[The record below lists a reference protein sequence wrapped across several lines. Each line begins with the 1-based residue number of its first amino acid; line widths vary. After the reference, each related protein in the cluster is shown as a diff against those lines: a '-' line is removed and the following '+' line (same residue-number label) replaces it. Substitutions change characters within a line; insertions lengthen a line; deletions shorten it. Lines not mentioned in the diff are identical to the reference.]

1 MAAQAL
7 YRKWRSQDFAEVVGQ
22 EHVTLTLRN
31 ALRDGRMSHAY
42 LFTGPRGTGKTS
54 TARILAK
61 AINCL
66 DPDPAARPCNTCSIC
81 VAITEGRQ
89 LDLIEIDAASNRGI
103 DEIRDLREKIGFR
116 PNEARYK
123 VYIIDE
129 VHMLTKEAFNALLKT
144 LEEPPPHAIF
154 VLATTEP
161 DRVPETVRSRCQRFD
176 FRRIPTAEIVGHLE
190 EILGSE
196 SGKAEPE
203 ALVAIARRATGSMR
217 DAVSLL
223 DQLLSYGDD
232 TLTLARVERVLGLV
246 NAQTIGKLVDC
257 IAANDTAGGL
267 VLLNSLVAEGVEL
280 GQLVD
285 QIVAYLR
292 AVLFTRMAHTPELLD
307 LPQDVIPIVVRQ
319 AAAFTPAALLAAVRE
334 FTEARGA
341 LRDQVPGVPQLPI
354 ELAFLRAAAATSAPV
369 TAVAPAS
376 AVPAATAP
384 VVSTAQ
390 AVHTAPTAAAS
401 ASPVMPSAPAARS
414 AQPAPP
420 SEPATTTRAAETRPA
435 AALPNNELRQA
446 VQANWEPFLGM
457 AGKRCGI
464 PVQAALRSVKEIETV
479 GDAIILRF
487 SHTFS
492 RDLVN
497 RPEHRSQ
504 VEALWEELLKA
515 RVQVRCALVGETV
528 AAPSSAASSQA
539 APRAQN
545 DDDAFL
551 DDARNLGAVVKKL

>member
-1 MAAQAL
+1 M
-7 YRKWRSQDFAEVVGQ
+7 
-22 EHVTLTLRN
+22 
-31 ALRDGRMSHAY
+31 
-42 LFTGPRGTGKTS
+42 
-54 TARILAK
+54 
-61 AINCL
+61 
-66 DPDPAARPCNTCSIC
+66 
-81 VAITEGRQ
+81 
-89 LDLIEIDAASNRGI
+89 
-103 DEIRDLREKIGFR
+103 
-116 PNEARYK
+116 
-123 VYIIDE
+123 
-129 VHMLTKEAFNALLKT
+129 
-144 LEEPPPHAIF
+144 
-154 VLATTEP
+154 
-161 DRVPETVRSRCQRFD
+161 
-176 FRRIPTAEIVGHLE
+176 
-190 EILGSE
+190 
-196 SGKAEPE
+196 
-203 ALVAIARRATGSMR
+203 AIARRATGSMR

-257 IAANDTAGGL
+257 IASNDTAGGL
-267 VLLNSLVAEGVEL
+267 TLLNSLVAEGVEL

-292 AVLFTRMAHTPELLD
+292 AVLFTRMARTPELLD

-369 TAVAPAS
+369 AAV
-376 AVPAATAP
+376 AP
-384 VVSTAQ
+384 VVSP
-390 AVHTAPTAAAS
+390 APRPRRSS
-401 ASPVMPSAPAARS
+401 ALRRRSMQHPPRVGTPAAPVAPS
-414 AQPAPP
+414 APP
-420 SEPATTTRAAETRPA
+420 SEPTTTARPTEA
-435 AALPNNELRQA
+435 RPVAALPDNELRQA

-497 RPEHRSQ
+497 RRRIARRS
-504 VEALWEELLKA
+504 
-515 RVQVRCALVGETV
+515 RRCG
-528 AAPSSAASSQA
+528 
-539 APRAQN
+539 R
-545 DDDAFL
+545 
-551 DDARNLGAVVKKL
+551 GC